1 LSTVYWLFKILL
13 TGHAGKCER
22 VSQEATGRVL
32 PAPRRFLGTAATW
45 RFLAIPNLRQ
55 RRRWQPRSPLV
66 FARPLALPLA
76 EEGLV
81 AALAFALALAGTAEI
96 TLAVA

>member
-1 LSTVYWLFKILL
+1 M
-13 TGHAGKCER
+13 
-22 VSQEATGRVL
+22 
-32 PAPRRFLGTAATW
+32 
-45 RFLAIPNLRQ
+45 IPNLRQ

-81 AALAFALALAGTAEI
+81 AALTFALALAGTAEI